1 VSARDTIRGA
11 RAEDIVLRA
20 GEAGHVL
27 TVAGLTV
34 GFRHRRRTIQAVRG
48 VDLALTAGRTL
59 VLLGESGSGKSVTA
73 RSIMRLYGSSAQI
86 GGSVRLGDTELTTLD
101 EPTMRR
107 LRGAAIGL
115 VPQDPSGSLDPL
127 VRVGAQILE
136 VLARHGVED
145 DARRAR
151 TLAAGLLERVGIH
164 DTDRVLR
171 SYPFELSG
179 GMRQRIAIAIAIA
192 CRPRVLIADEPT
204 TALDVTVQAQVL
216 ELFREL
222 QQELDMALLL
232 VTHDVGVARVAGD
245 EVAVM
250 YAGRLVETGPVEQV
264 LGRPGHP
271 YTAGL
276 LDALPLPGIPRG
288 ALRAIPGR
296 PPGPDEDVPD
306 DVCALAPRCRFA
318 RPACVAHRPPL
329 VVVGPGHLAAC
340 DVVGGAVP
348 RSQPTMEV
356 VA

>member
-1 VSARDTIRGA
+1 VSVRETINGE
-11 RAEDIVLRA
+11 RAADIVLRA
-20 GEAGHVL
+20 GEADHVL
-27 TVAGLTV
+27 TVEGLTV
-34 GFRHRRRTIQAVRG
+34 SFTRRKRTIDAVRG
-48 VDLALTAGRTL
+48 VDLKLTAGRTL

-73 RSIMRLYGSSAQI
+73 RSIMRLYGGSARI
-86 GGSVRLGDTELTTLD
+86 GGSIRLGDSELTTLD

-107 LRGAAIGL
+107 LRGGALGL

-127 VRVGAQILE
+127 ERVGDQIVE
-136 VLARHGVED
+136 VLRRHNVRD
-145 DARRAR
+145 DARAARA
-151 TLAAGLLERVGIH
+151 LAAELLERVGIH
-164 DTDRVLR
+164 DPDRVLR

-179 GMRQRIAIAIAIA
+179 GMRQRVAIAIAIA

-216 ELFREL
+216 DLFGEL

-232 VTHDVGVARVAGD
+232 VTHDVGVARVIGD

-250 YAGRLVETGPVEQV
+250 YAGRLVETGPVDQV
-264 LGRPGHP
+264 LSQPAHP

-288 ALRAIPGR
+288 ALQAIPGR
-296 PPGPDEDVPD
+296 PPGPDEAVPD
-306 DVCALAPRCRFA
+306 EACALAPRCRFA
-318 RPACVAHRPPL
+318 QPACSTHRPPL
-329 VVVGPGHLAAC
+329 VEVRSGQFAAC

-348 RSQPTMEV
+348 RSEHPMEV